1 MAPGD
6 QHRTSSMRSLFVF
19 SLSVGAVII
28 LGMLAVALTGTW
40 IVKYLGGFAWDGTA
54 HEFNYHPLCMVISM
68 VFLYSEAMIVFRV
81 LSHQNKFY
89 VKLVHFGL
97 QLVAFGIAV
106 WGVKAVFDFHNH
118 MGYPNL
124 YSVHGWCGLSTV
136 ILFGCQILAG
146 FVSFLFPKLPDGLRA
161 AYLKVYVFFGVFI
174 FMMAIGS
181 CLLGVNE
188 KLSFNPNYSKLPPVG
203 KLGNSLSVTLILLAV
218 TVMFVVTNSAFKKV
232 NTVEERVSLID
243 ENLAPA

>member
-1 MAPGD
+1 MAPTHQDG
-6 QHRTSSMRSLFVF
+6 TSSMRSLIVF

-28 LGMLAVALTGTW
+28 LGILAIALTGTW
-40 IVKYLGGFAWDGTA
+40 TVKYLGGFAWDGTA

-68 VFLYSEAMIVFRV
+68 VFLYSDAMIIFRVFR
-81 LSHQNKFY
+81 HQNKFY

-118 MGYPNL
+118 KGYANL
-124 YSVHGWCGLSTV
+124 YSVHSWCGLATV
-136 ILFGCQILAG
+136 ILFGCQILVG
-146 FVSFLFPKLPDGLRA
+146 FVGFLFPKLPDGLRA
-161 AYLKVYVFFGVFI
+161 AYLKVHVFFGVFI

-188 KLSFNPNYSKLPPVG
+188 ELSFNPNYSKLPPVG
-203 KLGNSLSVTLILLAV
+203 ILGNSLSVTLILLAG
-218 TVMFVVTNSAFKKV
+218 TVMFVVTNSAFKKE
-232 NTVEERVSLID
+232 NTGEERVSLIN
-243 ENLAPA
+243 ENLASA